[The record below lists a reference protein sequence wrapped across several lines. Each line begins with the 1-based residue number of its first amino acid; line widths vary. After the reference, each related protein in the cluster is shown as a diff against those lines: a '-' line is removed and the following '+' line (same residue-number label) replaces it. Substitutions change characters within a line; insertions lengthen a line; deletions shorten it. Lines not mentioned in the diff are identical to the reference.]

1 MKLTKYLLLI
11 LIIIFSC
18 KKAEAPAEEMPI
30 STFDSPFPKNN
41 KQLDRIFGE
50 TLLVKNYNDT
60 LVLNIKSNKYT
71 NLITSKEGD
80 TLFYGKVCKY
90 RDYYYFNHKVNDTS
104 YYISA
109 FKIKG
114 DLIYG
119 LDFLPQYFAVDENI
133 LKGVYKKELVS
144 INSDTSVI
152 RLKTNKVELKK
163 LFTIIMNNTVPDTLI
178 QPKSTINTISKNEL
192 VTEKE
197 DNDTNNLEYSVKA
210 YPNPAVDY
218 INVETNKKSSFQ
230 LFNSSNKL
238 ILEGQLTD
246 EKNKIDISNQQ
257 SGLYFLIVKNIEN
270 NQSKTIKIL
279 IN

>member
-1 MKLTKYLLLI
+1 MVVI
-11 LIIIFSC
+11 SC
-18 KKAEAPAEEMPI
+18 KKAEEASLESPK
-30 STFDSPFPKNN
+30 STFDSHFPKNN

-50 TLLVKNYNDT
+50 TLLVKKYNDT

-71 NLITSKEGD
+71 NLITDKEGD
-80 TLFYGKVCKY
+80 TLFYGKVCKF
-90 RDYYYFNHKVNDTS
+90 RDYYYFNHKENDTS

-119 LDFLPQYFAVDENI
+119 LDFLPQYFAVDENT
-133 LKGVYKKELVS
+133 LKGVYKKELVL
-144 INSDTSVI
+144 INSDTTVI

-192 VTEKE
+192 VTEKDE
-197 DNDTNNLEYSVKA
+197 DDSENLEYSVKA
-210 YPNPAVDY
+210 YPNPAVAY

-230 LFNSSNKL
+230 LFISSNKL

-246 EKNKIDISNQQ
+246 GKNKIDISNQQ

-270 NQSKTIKIL
+270 NQSKTMKIIIK
-279 IN
+279 

>member
-1 MKLTKYLLLI
+1 MKLFKYLFLLLTVVI
-11 LIIIFSC
+11 SC
-18 KKAEAPAEEMPI
+18 KKAVAPAEESPK

-50 TLLVKNYNDT
+50 TMLVKKYNDT

-114 DLIYG
+114 NLIYG
-119 LDFLPQYFAVDENI
+119 LDFGPQFFAVDKNI
-133 LKGVYKKELVS
+133 LKGVYKKELVF
-144 INSDTSVI
+144 INSDTTVI

-163 LFTIIMNNTVPDTLI
+163 LFTIIMNNSVPDTLI

-192 VTEKE
+192 VTEKDE
-197 DNDTNNLEYSVKA
+197 DDSENLEYSVKA

-230 LFNSSNKL
+230 LFNSTNKL
-238 ILEGQLTD
+238 ILEGQLND
-246 EKNKIDISNQQ
+246 LKNKIDISNQQ

-270 NQSKTIKIL
+270 NQSKTMKIIIK
-279 IN
+279 

>member
-1 MKLTKYLLLI
+1 MKLFKYLFLLLMVVI
-11 LIIIFSC
+11 SC
-18 KKAEAPAEEMPI
+18 KKAEEASLESPK

-41 KQLDRIFGE
+41 TQLDRIFGE
-50 TLLVKNYNDT
+50 TLLVKKYNDT

-152 RLKTNKVELKK
+152 RLKTNKIELKK
-163 LFTIIMNNTVPDTLI
+163 LFKIIMNNMVPDTLI

-192 VTEKE
+192 VTEKDE
-197 DNDTNNLEYSVKA
+197 DDSENLEYSVKA

-230 LFNSSNKL
+230 LFISSNKL

-246 EKNKIDISNQQ
+246 GKNKIDISNQQ

-270 NQSKTIKIL
+270 NQSKTMKIIIK
-279 IN
+279 

>member
-119 LDFLPQYFAVDENI
+119 LDFGPQFFAVDKNI
-133 LKGVYKKELVS
+133 LKGVYKKELVF

-192 VTEKE
+192 VTEKDE
-197 DNDTNNLEYSVKA
+197 DDSENLEYSVKA

-238 ILEGQLTD
+238 ILEGQLND
-246 EKNKIDISNQQ
+246 VKNKIDISNQQ

-270 NQSKTIKIL
+270 NQSKTMKIL

>member
-1 MKLTKYLLLI
+1 MVVI
-11 LIIIFSC
+11 SC
-18 KKAEAPAEEMPI
+18 KKAEEASLESPK

-50 TLLVKNYNDT
+50 TLLVKKYNDT

-71 NLITSKEGD
+71 NLITDKEGD
-80 TLFYGKVCKY
+80 TLFYGKVCKF
-90 RDYYYFNHKVNDTS
+90 RDYYYFNHKENDTS

-119 LDFLPQYFAVDENI
+119 LDFLPQYFAVDENT
-133 LKGVYKKELVS
+133 LKGVYKKELVL
-144 INSDTSVI
+144 INSDTTVI

-192 VTEKE
+192 VTEKDE
-197 DNDTNNLEYSVKA
+197 DDSENLEYLVKA

-230 LFNSSNKL
+230 LFISSNKL

-246 EKNKIDISNQQ
+246 GKNKIDISNQQ

-270 NQSKTIKIL
+270 NQSKTMKIIIK
-279 IN
+279 